1 MNFSIL
7 GLGTAVPP
15 HTMSQQEATELAHR
29 IVCQNEQQKRLL
41 SVLYRKAGVDNR
53 YTALP
58 HRIAEQWLPPT
69 EERGAGSEQPATFGP
84 TTAERMQFFAEHAPA
99 IALAASEQALD
110 QANIRRQEITHLV
123 TVSCTGF
130 DAPGMDTALIR
141 GLGLKATTQ
150 RIQVGF
156 MGCHGAINGLR
167 AAQAIAGADPEAKV
181 LLCAAELCS
190 LHYRFAW
197 DPERIIANALFAD
210 GAAAVVGTATS
221 HESRHAWS
229 VAATGSC
236 LIPDSTDAMT
246 WRIGNHGFEMT
257 LHAQVPELIHKHLR
271 PWLEE
276 WLPQQGQSLET
287 IASWAI
293 HPGGPRILSAIAESL
308 DLPVEATRVS
318 REILAGYG
326 NMSSPTVLFIVNRL
340 REQNAPRPC
349 LALGFGPGMFAEA
362 ALFV

>member
-1 MNFSIL
+1 MKFKIL

-15 HTMSQQEATELAHR
+15 HAMSQQEATELAHR
-29 IVCQNEQQKRLL
+29 VVCQTEQQQRLL
-41 SVLYRKAGVDNR
+41 SVLYRKAGVENR
-53 YTALP
+53 QTALP
-58 HRIAEQWLPPT
+58 HRIAEKWLPPASA
-69 EERGAGSEQPATFGP
+69 EDNESPRPATFGP
-84 TTAERMQFFAEHAPA
+84 TTAERMQYFAEHAPP
-99 IALAASEQALD
+99 IALRASSQAL
-110 QANIRRQEITHLV
+110 ANAGMEPAEITHLV

-130 DAPGMDTALIR
+130 DAPGVDTALIR
-141 GLGLKATTQ
+141 GLGLRATTQ

-167 AAQAIAGADPEAKV
+167 TAQAIAGSDPAAKV

-210 GAAAVVGTATS
+210 GAAAVVGSAGLPKDNNT
-221 HESRHAWS
+221 WS

-236 LIPDSTDAMT
+236 LIPDSTDSMT
-246 WRIGNHGFEMT
+246 WRIGDHGFEMT
-257 LHAQVPELIHKHLR
+257 LHAQVPELIHRHLR
-271 PWLEE
+271 PWLAE
-276 WLPQQGQSLET
+276 WLPLHGQSLDS

-308 DLPVEATRVS
+308 CLPLGATSVS
-318 REILAGYG
+318 REILASHG

-340 REQNAPRPC
+340 RELKAPRPC

-362 ALFV
+362 ALFL

>member
-1 MNFSIL
+1 L
-7 GLGTAVPP
+7 
-15 HTMSQQEATELAHR
+15 HR
-29 IVCQNEQQKRLL
+29 LPCGRPSRHWTRRTLL
-41 SVLYRKAGVDNR
+41 
-53 YTALP
+53 
-58 HRIAEQWLPPT
+58 
-69 EERGAGSEQPATFGP
+69 
-84 TTAERMQFFAEHAPA
+84 AEHAPP
-99 IALAASEQALD
+99 IAMRAAQQALD
-110 QANIRRQEITHLV
+110 QADVAPSEITHLV
-123 TVSCTGF
+123 AVSCTGF
-130 DAPGMDTALIR
+130 DAPGVDTALIR
-141 GLGLKATTQ
+141 GLELRATTQ

-167 AAQAIAGADPEAKV
+167 AAQAIAGADPSAKV

-210 GAAAVVGTATS
+210 GAAAVVGAATS
-221 HESRHAWS
+221 HETRHSWS

-246 WRIGNHGFEMT
+246 WRIGDHGFEMT
-257 LHAQVPELIHKHLR
+257 LHAQVPELIHQHLR
-271 PWLEE
+271 PWLET
-276 WLPQQGQSLET
+276 WLPQHGQSLDS

-308 DLPVEATRVS
+308 NLPVEATSVS

-340 REQNAPRPC
+340 REMNAPRPC

-362 ALFV
+362 ALLM

>member
-15 HTMSQQEATELAHR
+15 HTMSQQEATELAQQV
-29 IVCQNEQQKRLL
+29 VCRTEQQQRLI
-41 SVLYRKAGVDNR
+41 SVLYRKAGVENR

-58 HRIAEQWLPPT
+58 HRIAEQWMPAASENGSETERPPT
-69 EERGAGSEQPATFGP
+69 LGP
-84 TTAERMQFFAEHAPA
+84 TTAERMQFFAEHAPP
-99 IALAASEQALD
+99 IALRASQQALD
-110 QANIRRQEITHLV
+110 QAAIAPCAITHLV

-130 DAPGMDTALIR
+130 DAPGVDTALIR

-167 AAQAIAGADPEAKV
+167 AAQAIAGADPSAKV

-197 DPERIIANALFAD
+197 DSERIIANALFAD
-210 GAAAVVGTATS
+210 GAAAVVGSATS
-221 HESRHAWS
+221 HETRHSWS

-246 WRIGNHGFEMT
+246 WRIGDHGFEMT
-257 LHAQVPELIHKHLR
+257 LHAQVPDLIHKHLR

-276 WLPQQGQSLET
+276 WLPQHGQSLGS

-308 DLPVEATRVS
+308 NLPIEATSVS
-318 REILAGYG
+318 REILAAYG
-326 NMSSPTVLFIVNRL
+326 NMSSPTVLFILNRL
-340 REQNAPRPC
+340 REMNAPRPC
-349 LALGFGPGMFAEA
+349 LALGFGPGLFAEA
-362 ALFV
+362 ALFM

>member
-1 MNFSIL
+1 MNFNIL

-15 HTMSQQEATELAHR
+15 HTMSQQEATELAHQIICR
-29 IVCQNEQQKRLL
+29 TEQQQRLL
-41 SVLYRKAGVDNR
+41 SVLYRKAGVENR

-58 HRIAEQWLPPT
+58 HRIAEKWLPQPD
-69 EERGAGSEQPATFGP
+69 EQEGRLEVPDTLGP
-84 TTAERMQFFAEHAPA
+84 TTAERMQFFAEHAPPL
-99 IALAASEQALD
+99 ALDAAEQALS
-110 QANIRRQEITHLV
+110 QAAISRQDITHLV

-130 DAPGMDTALIR
+130 DAPGVDTALIR
-141 GLGLKATTQ
+141 GLNLLPTTQ

-167 AAQAIAGADPEAKV
+167 AAQAIAGSDATARV
-181 LLCAAELCS
+181 LLCAVELCS
-190 LHYRFAW
+190 LHYRFQW

-210 GAAAVVGTATS
+210 GAAAVVGSAIS
-221 HESRHAWS
+221 HETRHCWS

-246 WRIGNHGFEMT
+246 WRIGDHGFEMT

-271 PWLEE
+271 PWLEG
-276 WLPQQGQSLET
+276 WLPQLDQSLDS

-308 DLPVEATRVS
+308 NLPIEATSVS
-318 REILAGYG
+318 REILSNFG

-340 REQNAPRPC
+340 RELNAPRPC
-349 LALGFGPGMFAEA
+349 LAIGFGPGMFAEA

>member
-15 HTMSQQEATELAHR
+15 HSMSQQEATELAQQV
-29 IVCQNEQQKRLL
+29 VCRTEQQQRLI
-41 SVLYRKAGVDNR
+41 SVLYRKAGVENR

-58 HRIAEQWLPPT
+58 HRIAEQWLPLAGANDFPT
-69 EERGAGSEQPATFGP
+69 DRPPTLGP
-84 TTAERMQFFAEHAPA
+84 TTAERMQFFAEHAPP
-99 IALAASEQALD
+99 IALSASQQALD
-110 QANIRRQEITHLV
+110 QAAMAPSEITHLV

-130 DAPGMDTALIR
+130 DAPGVDTALIR
-141 GLGLKATTQ
+141 GLGLRPTTQ

-167 AAQAIAGADPEAKV
+167 AAQAIAGADPTARV

-210 GAAAVVGTATS
+210 GAAAVVGAATS
-221 HESRHAWS
+221 HETRHSWS

-236 LIPDSTDAMT
+236 LIPDSMDAMT
-246 WRIGNHGFEMT
+246 WRIGDHGFEMT

-276 WLPQQGQSLET
+276 WLPQQGQSLGS

-308 DLPVEATRVS
+308 NLPVQATSVS

-340 REQNAPRPC
+340 REMNAPRPC

-362 ALFV
+362 ALLT

>member
-1 MNFSIL
+1 MNFNIL

-15 HTMSQQEATELAHR
+15 HTMSQQEATELAQKV
-29 IVCQNEQQKRLL
+29 VCRTEQQQRLI
-41 SVLYRKAGVDNR
+41 SVLYRKAGVENR

-58 HRIAEQWLPPT
+58 HRIAEQWLPRT
-69 EERGAGSEQPATFGP
+69 IENEALAEQPPTLGP
-84 TTAERMQFFAEHAPA
+84 TTAERMQFFAEHAPP
-99 IALAASEQALD
+99 ISLQASEQALD
-110 QANIRRQEITHLV
+110 QAGLGHNEITHLI

-130 DAPGMDTALIR
+130 DAPGVDTALIR

-167 AAQAIAGADPEAKV
+167 AAQAIAGADPRAKV

-210 GAAAVVGTATS
+210 GAAAVVGAATS
-221 HESRHAWS
+221 HETRHAWS

-246 WRIGNHGFEMT
+246 WRIGDHGFEMT
-257 LHAQVPELIHKHLR
+257 LQAQVPELIHKHLR

-276 WLPQQGQSLET
+276 WLPQHGQSLGS

-308 DLPVEATRVS
+308 SLPVEATSVS
-318 REILAGYG
+318 REILAAYG
-326 NMSSPTVLFIVNRL
+326 NMSSPTVLFILNRL
-340 REQNAPRPC
+340 REMNAPRPC

-362 ALFV
+362 ALFT

>member
-1 MNFSIL
+1 MKFKIL

-15 HTMSQQEATELAHR
+15 NAMSQMEATELAHR
-29 IVCQNEQQKRLL
+29 VVCQNEQQQRLL
-41 SVLYRKAGVDNR
+41 SVLYRKAGVENR

-58 HRIAEQWLPPT
+58 HRIAEQWLPVRDNK
-69 EERGAGSEQPATFGP
+69 EKGSERPPTLGP
-84 TTAERMQFFAEHAPA
+84 TTAERMQYFAEHAPL
-99 IALAASEQALD
+99 IALRACEQALVD
-110 QANIRRQEITHLV
+110 AEINHDEITHLV

-130 DAPGMDTALIR
+130 DAPGVDTALIR
-141 GLGLKATTQ
+141 GLNLKATTQ
-150 RIQVGF
+150 RVQVGF

-167 AAQAIAGADPEAKV
+167 TAQAIAGSDPTAKV

-210 GAAAVVGTATS
+210 GAAAVVGSAGS
-221 HESRHAWS
+221 SEEKECWS

-246 WRIGNHGFEMT
+246 WRIGDHGFEMT
-257 LHAQVPELIHKHLR
+257 LHAQVPDLIHQNLR
-271 PWLEE
+271 PWLEK
-276 WLPQQGQSLET
+276 WLPQYGQSLDS

-308 DLPVEATRVS
+308 SLPIEATNVS
-318 REILAGYG
+318 REILASHG

-340 REQNAPRPC
+340 RELNAPRPC
-349 LALGFGPGMFAEA
+349 LALGFGPGLFAEA